1 MDAMTPLDA
10 VGWLTDPANWAGAN
24 GVPQR
29 LAEHLGY
36 SIVATLAAA
45 AIALPLGLVLG
56 HTGRFGNL
64 AINVANIGRAIP
76 TFGLI
81 VIAFIVL
88 RFSVLPVF
96 IALVALAIP
105 PILTNTY
112 VGIRQVDREVRDAA
126 AGMGM
131 SGSQILWRVEAP
143 IAVPLI
149 MAGIRVSAVQV
160 VATATLAA
168 VVSFGGLGRFII
180 DGLAQGVQ
188 GPARGLPQVIAGAL
202 LVAALAIATEVVLG
216 RVQRAVTPTGLSDR
230 APSPAAPSPAENVV
244 NQP

>member
-1 MDAMTPLDA
+1 MDPMTPLDA
-10 VGWLTDPANWAGAN
+10 FGWLVDPANWAGAN

-29 LAEHLGY
+29 LLEHLGY
-36 SIVATLAAA
+36 SLVATIAAA
-45 AIALPLGLVLG
+45 AVALPLGLALG

-202 LVAALAIATEVVLG
+202 LVAALAVLTEVLLG
-216 RVQRAVTPTGLSDR
+216 WVQRAVTPAGLSDR
-230 APSPAAPSPAENVV
+230 AASPIEPSPAENVV

>member
-1 MDAMTPLDA
+1 MDFVTA
-10 VGWLTDPANWAGAN
+10 VVAWFTDPTNWTGPN
-24 GVPQR
+24 GIIFR
-29 LAEHLGY
+29 IGEHLAY
-36 SIVATLAAA
+36 SAIATVIAA

-81 VIAFIVL
+81 VIAFILL
-88 RFSVLPVF
+88 RFSLLPVF
-96 IALVALAIP
+96 IALIALAIP

-112 VGIRQVDREVRDAA
+112 VGIREVEPEVRDAA
-126 AGMGM
+126 RGMGM
-131 SGSQILWRVEAP
+131 SGRQMLWRVEAP
-143 IAVPLI
+143 IALPLI

-188 GPARGLPQVIAGAL
+188 GRARGLPQVIAGAL
-202 LVAALAIATEVVLG
+202 LVALLAITTEVVLG
-216 RVQRAVTPTGLSDR
+216 RVQRAATPRGLRGEPQS
-230 APSPAAPSPAENVV
+230 AAPPVLEDVV
-244 NQP
+244 QPS

>member
-1 MDAMTPLDA
+1 MDFLSSLAA
-10 VGWLTDPANWAGAN
+10 WFADPAHWSGPN
-24 GVPQR
+24 GILAR
-29 LAEHLGY
+29 LLEHVGY
-36 SIVATLAAA
+36 SLVATLVAA

-64 AINVANIGRAIP
+64 AINVANVGRAIP

-81 VIAFIVL
+81 VIAFILL
-88 RFSVLPVF
+88 RFSLLPVF
-96 IALVALAIP
+96 IALIALAVP

-112 VGIRQVDREVRDAA
+112 VGIQQVDREIRDAA
-126 AGMGM
+126 TGMGM
-131 SGSQILWRVEAP
+131 TGWQTLWQVEAP
-143 IAVPLI
+143 IALPLI

-188 GPARGLPQVIAGAL
+188 GRARGLSQVVAGAL
-202 LVAALAIATEVVLG
+202 MVAVLAMLTE
-216 RVQRAVTPTGLSDR
+216 TGLGWLQRVATPRGLRDL
-230 APSPAAPSPAENVV
+230 APRRTQPTPVEDVVQPS
-244 NQP
+244 

>member
-1 MDAMTPLDA
+1 MSFFSSLLA
-10 VGWLTDPANWAGAN
+10 WFTDPAHWSGPN
-24 GVPQR
+24 GIGWR
-29 LAEHLGY
+29 LAEHIGY
-36 SIVATLAAA
+36 SLVATVVAA
-45 AIALPLGLVLG
+45 AIALPVGLALG

-81 VIAFIVL
+81 VMAFILL
-88 RFSVLPVF
+88 RFSLLPVF

-112 VGIRQVDREVRDAA
+112 VGIRQVDREIRDAA
-126 AGMGM
+126 NGMGM
-131 SGSQILWRVEAP
+131 TGAQVLWQVEAP
-143 IAVPLI
+143 IALPLI

-188 GPARGLPQVIAGAL
+188 GRARGLSQVVAGAL
-202 LVAALAIATEVVLG
+202 LVALLAMVTEIALG
-216 RVQRAVTPTGLSDR
+216 RAQRALTPRGLRDTAGPSQ
-230 APSPAAPSPAENVV
+230 PSPVEDVVQPS
-244 NQP
+244 